1 MRAKGIN
8 YDTGFTPGGKLSR
21 SVFEPDE
28 VRRELRMIADELHC
42 TAVRITGADPARID
56 VAASIAAE
64 LGLEVWFAPF
74 PCDLTADE
82 MLPLFLDCAAR
93 AEALRL
99 GGASVV
105 LVLGCEMSLFAQGFL
120 PGDNVFARIEGIM
133 SASPETYAAFATAPA
148 AVAAFLGK
156 AVAAARERFGG
167 PITYAS
173 GLWEDIDWSPFDV
186 VSVDA
191 YRDKENAPTFVDQLV
206 ARAKHGKPVAITEF
220 GSSTYTGAG
229 ERGGMGWMIVD
240 EKADPPVIDGDYVRD
255 EQEQVRYLQAL
266 LPIFEEVGVD
276 AAFWFT
282 FASYDTPH
290 TDDPR
295 TDLDMAGYSVVKL
308 TDEGFVPKAVFAA
321 LAEAYGSAT
330 AEPLRH

>member
-1 MRAKGIN
+1 MRARGIN

-21 SVFEPDE
+21 TTFEPDE
-28 VRRELRMIADELHC
+28 VRRELLMIVEDLHC
-42 TAVRITGADPARID
+42 TAVRITGFDPERIA
-56 VAASIAAE
+56 VAAAIAAE

-74 PCDLTADE
+74 PCDLTTDE

-93 AEALRL
+93 AEALRV

-105 LVLGCEMSLFAQGFL
+105 LVLGCELSLFAQGFL
-120 PGDNVFARIEGIM
+120 PGDTVYSRIEGIM
-133 SASPETYAAFATAPA
+133 TASPETYAAFATAPA
-148 AVAAFLGK
+148 AVAAFLET

-167 PITYAS
+167 PVTYAS
-173 GLWEDIDWSPFDV
+173 GLWEDIDWTPFDF

-191 YRDKENAPTFVDQLV
+191 YRDKENASTFVDQLM
-206 ARAKHGKPVAITEF
+206 ARTKHGKPVAITEF
-220 GSSTYTGAG
+220 GASTYTGAG

-240 EKADPPVIDGDYVRD
+240 DKADPPVINGEYVRD
-255 EQEQVRYLQAL
+255 EEEQVRYLQAL

-308 TDEGFVPKAVFAA
+308 TDSGFQPKAVFAA
-321 LAEAYGSAT
+321 LAAAYGSAAT
-330 AEPLRH
+330 EVLPH

>member
-8 YDTGFTPGGKLSR
+8 YDTGFRPGGRLSR
-21 SVFEPDE
+21 AGFEPDD

-42 TAVRITGADPARID
+42 TAVRISGADPERIS
-56 VAASIAAE
+56 VAGAIAAE

-93 AEALRL
+93 AETLRL

-105 LVLGCEMSLFAQGFL
+105 LVLGCEVSLFAQGFL
-120 PGDNVFARIEGIM
+120 PGDNVYARIEGIM

-148 AVAAFLGK
+148 AVAAFLAT
-156 AVAAARERFGG
+156 AVAGARERFGG

-173 GLWEDIDWSPFDV
+173 GLWEDIDWSPFDF

-191 YRDKENAPTFVDQLV
+191 YRDKENADTFVDQLT
-206 ARAKHGKPVAITEF
+206 ARTKHGKPVAITEF

-229 ERGGMGWMIVD
+229 DRGGMGWMIVD
-240 EKADPPVIDGDYVRD
+240 DKSDPPVINGDYVRD
-255 EQEQVRYLQAL
+255 EQEQVRYLQDL

-282 FASYDTPH
+282 FASFDTPH

-321 LAEAYGSAT
+321 LAQAYGSAAT
-330 AEPLRH
+330 EPLPH

>member
-1 MRAKGIN
+1 MRARGIN

-21 SVFEPDE
+21 IGFEPDE
-28 VRRELRMIADELHC
+28 VRHELRMIVEELHC
-42 TAVRITGADPARID
+42 TAVRITGADPERIS
-56 VAASIAAE
+56 VAAGIAAD

-82 MLPLFLDCAAR
+82 MLPLFVDCASR
-93 AEALRL
+93 AEALRV

-120 PGDNVFARIEGIM
+120 PGDNVYSRIEGIM
-133 SASPETYAAFATAPA
+133 TASPETYAAFATAPA
-148 AVAAFLGK
+148 AVAAFLQT

-173 GLWEDIDWSPFDV
+173 GLWEDIDWSPFDF

-240 EKADPPVIDGDYVRD
+240 DKADPPVIAGDHVRD
-255 EQEQVRYLQAL
+255 EQEQVRYLQEL

-290 TDDPR
+290 TADPR

-308 TDEGFVPKAVFAA
+308 TDQGFVPKAVFAA
-321 LAEAYGSAT
+321 LASAYGSAT
-330 AEPLRH
+330 AEPSPH

>member
-1 MRAKGIN
+1 MRARGIN

-21 SVFEPDE
+21 IGFEPDE
-28 VRRELRMIADELHC
+28 VRREMRMIVEDLHC
-42 TAVRITGADPARID
+42 TAVRITGFDPERIG
-56 VAASIAAE
+56 VAAGIAAE

-82 MLPLFLDCAAR
+82 MLPLFVDCASR
-93 AEALRL
+93 AEALRV

-120 PGDNVFARIEGIM
+120 PGDNVYSRIEGIM
-133 SASPETYAAFATAPA
+133 TASPETYAAFATAPA
-148 AVAAFLGK
+148 AVAGFLRT

-173 GLWEDIDWSPFDV
+173 GLWEDIDWSPFDF

-206 ARAKHGKPVAITEF
+206 ARTKHGKPVAITEF

-240 EKADPPVIDGDYVRD
+240 DKSDPPVIAGDHVRD
-255 EQEQVRYLQAL
+255 EQEQVRYLEEL

-290 TDDPR
+290 TADPR

-308 TDEGFVPKAVFAA
+308 TDQGFVPKAVFAA
-321 LAEAYGSAT
+321 LASAYGSAAT
-330 AEPLRH
+330 EPLPH